1 MEVRNFSS
9 SAEKYF
15 FQHEKRNFVSQR
27 GDVISSM
34 GETVLSVDMTGENE
48 LPYSLLH
55 VIMTM
60 KMMMTTMVMMMM
72 MMMMILAIEGLRSLT
87 L

>member
-1 MEVRNFSS
+1 
-9 SAEKYF
+9 
-15 FQHEKRNFVSQR
+15 
-27 GDVISSM
+27 M
-34 GETVLSVDMTGENE
+34 GGTVLSVDMTRENE
-48 LPYSLLH
+48 LPHSLLH

-60 KMMMTTMVMMMM
+60 KMMMTTSTMMMLMMMMM

>member
-15 FQHEKRNFVSQR
+15 FQHEKRNFVSPR

-60 KMMMTTMVMMMM
+60 KMMMTTMMMMM
-72 MMMMILAIEGLRSLT
+72 MMMMILAIKGLRSLT

>member
-1 MEVRNFSS
+1 
-9 SAEKYF
+9 
-15 FQHEKRNFVSQR
+15 
-27 GDVISSM
+27 M
-34 GETVLSVDMTGENE
+34 GGTVLSVDMTRENE

-60 KMMMTTMVMMMM
+60 KMMMTMMM

>member
-1 MEVRNFSS
+1 
-9 SAEKYF
+9 
-15 FQHEKRNFVSQR
+15 
-27 GDVISSM
+27 M
-34 GETVLSVDMTGENE
+34 GGTVLSVDMTRETE
-48 LPYSLLH
+48 LPHSLLH

-60 KMMMTTMVMMMM
+60 KMMMTTTTMMMMVMMMMM

>member
-1 MEVRNFSS
+1 
-9 SAEKYF
+9 
-15 FQHEKRNFVSQR
+15 
-27 GDVISSM
+27 M
-34 GETVLSVDMTGENE
+34 GGTVLSVDMTRENE
-48 LPYSLLH
+48 LPHSLLH

-60 KMMMTTMVMMMM
+60 KMMMTTTTMMMLMMMMM

>member
-1 MEVRNFSS
+1 
-9 SAEKYF
+9 
-15 FQHEKRNFVSQR
+15 
-27 GDVISSM
+27 M
-34 GETVLSVDMTGENE
+34 GGTVLSVDMTRENE

-60 KMMMTTMVMMMM
+60 KMMMTTTTMMMVMMMMMM

>member
-1 MEVRNFSS
+1 
-9 SAEKYF
+9 
-15 FQHEKRNFVSQR
+15 
-27 GDVISSM
+27 M

-60 KMMMTTMVMMMM
+60 KMMMTTTTMMMVMMMM

>member
-1 MEVRNFSS
+1 MK
-9 SAEKYF
+9 A
-15 FQHEKRNFVSQR
+15 RNFVSPR
-27 GDVISSM
+27 SHVISSM

-60 KMMMTTMVMMMM
+60 KMMMTTMM

>member
-72 MMMMILAIEGLRSLT
+72 ILAIEGLRSLT

>member
-1 MEVRNFSS
+1 
-9 SAEKYF
+9 
-15 FQHEKRNFVSQR
+15 
-27 GDVISSM
+27 M

-72 MMMMILAIEGLRSLT
+72 MMMILAIEGLRSLT

>member
-1 MEVRNFSS
+1 
-9 SAEKYF
+9 
-15 FQHEKRNFVSQR
+15 
-27 GDVISSM
+27 M
-34 GETVLSVDMTGENE
+34 GGTVLSVDMTRENE
-48 LPYSLLH
+48 LPHALLH

-60 KMMMTTMVMMMM
+60 KMMMTTTTMMMVMMMMMM